1 MTRERLILSGRGHT
15 GCLSDGRGQVSLLS
29 RFQQNYFDQHCSHHF
44 CYHHPSKHQ
53 KHHHHNFIELS
64 ISLSLIPVMS
74 RDIVSV
80 RPPHQE
86 PGPSKAG
93 KKRNRWSWSACFT
106 YQVHHHQ
113 SLPLLPFTIDII
125 TIQNML
131 RTKKQIGGVSSA
143 QRHYQ
148 NCNHVIIIFTSQD
161 FVFDTLPKAIFAI
174 RTFASNGTGAR
185 KISGRTSSTVSI
197 FQSHHNLVLQSP
209 SSSS

>member
-1 MTRERLILSGRGHT
+1 MILSGRGHT

-29 RFQQNYFDQHCSHHF
+29 RFQQKYFDQHCCHHF
-44 CYHHPSKHQ
+44 CYHHHSKHQ

-106 YQVHHHQ
+106 YQVHHHYHQ
-113 SLPLLPFTIDII
+113 
-125 TIQNML
+125 
-131 RTKKQIGGVSSA
+131 
-143 QRHYQ
+143 H
-148 NCNHVIIIFTSQD
+148 SQ
-161 FVFDTLPKAIFAI
+161 L
-174 RTFASNGTGAR
+174 
-185 KISGRTSSTVSI
+185 TSSPSKICLGPNKAGKKRNSWSIVSTT
-197 FQSHHNLVLQSP
+197 SLSKL
-209 SSSS
+209 

>member
-1 MTRERLILSGRGHT
+1 MSERWKRPSIS
-15 GCLSDGRGQVSLLS
+15 SFQVSTKILLS
-29 RFQQNYFDQHCSHHF
+29 LYYHF
-44 CYHHPSKHQ
+44 CCHHHSKYQ

-113 SLPLLPFTIDII
+113 SLPLPFTIDII
-125 TIQNML
+125 TIQNMPS
-131 RTKKQIGGVSSA
+131 TYNKAGKKRNRWNEALVFSLNT
-143 QRHYQ
+143 YCQ
-148 NCNHVIIIFTSQD
+148 NPTRLG
-161 FVFDTLPKAIFAI
+161 TLPEQ
-174 RTFASNGTGAR
+174 T
-185 KISGRTSSTVSI
+185 
-197 FQSHHNLVLQSP
+197 
-209 SSSS
+209 